1 MRILLI
7 ALAQL
12 DHKGSLVRE
21 ANQVRSDLSDQLVGA
36 VRLERKENAEKLVH
50 KVQSDHRDCKEYQ
63 V

>member
-1 MRILLI
+1 MRIPLI
-7 ALAQL
+7 VLAQL
-12 DHKGSLVRE
+12 DHKVSLVRE
-21 ANQVRSDLSDQLVGA
+21 ANQVRSDLSVRLVDE